1 MPPRPVPNV
10 SPRTLEIIDEVR
22 EEDATSSLEFSHDEL
37 LSRNQDDQSFHDTEI
52 AVRNRE
58 ATDRLIAELNG
69 ETVARGKI
77 LEVSASR
84 MRAIHAVDPLERIR
98 ELHRG
103 MDEVLGIDPRGGDPV
118 VNRLVA
124 DDAAMSSGIDRGS
137 AATDGCIRFV
147 MILCGFAVVGVF
159 GLMIFSIIKACES
172 PAELSKSADQPL
184 DHSPLGHRIVNLT
197 SMVMEAAADRP
208 GCFQELGV
216 TDECYGQVR
225 QAVVDGQGNVPE
237 SLWWQL
243 LADQAQQ
250 PYPQTDILFTPANH
264 YMALAFCLDV
274 LQPLYSP
281 QPFDLDVDQTIEALA
296 STLNLNDPTCMAG
309 YYSHMLEMIPEETA
323 INRAQRIF
331 LARAGLARAFSR
343 WRDSQT

>member
-1 MPPRPVPNV
+1 
-10 SPRTLEIIDEVR
+10 
-22 EEDATSSLEFSHDEL
+22 
-37 LSRNQDDQSFHDTEI
+37 
-52 AVRNRE
+52 
-58 ATDRLIAELNG
+58 
-69 ETVARGKI
+69 
-77 LEVSASR
+77 
-84 MRAIHAVDPLERIR
+84 
-98 ELHRG
+98 

-250 PYPQTDILFTPANH
+250 PYPQTDIMFTPANH

-281 QPFDLDVDQTIEALA
+281 QPFDLDVDQTIEAGLDKAVDAALA
-296 STLNLNDPTCMAG
+296 WNKTNLIDAALHTSKLSPCKTGYMADGAGKCTVCDFTLSMVPGSRSSSTARGT
-309 YYSHMLEMIPEETA
+309 YRPE
-323 INRAQRIF
+323 R
-331 LARAGLARAFSR
+331 
-343 WRDSQT
+343 